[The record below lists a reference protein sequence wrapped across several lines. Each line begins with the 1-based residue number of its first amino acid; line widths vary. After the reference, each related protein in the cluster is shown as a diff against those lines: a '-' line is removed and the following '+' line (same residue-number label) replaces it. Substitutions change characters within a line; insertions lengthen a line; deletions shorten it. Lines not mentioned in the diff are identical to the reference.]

1 MSPCRG
7 CGALPSPQ
15 TRVRG
20 GCSPRHGARW
30 HPQSGILA
38 SGSAPAQGPSL
49 GQSPVLRGSRGPCRQ
64 PPPPSSVGRGG
75 SRPVSPAP
83 HGAEARRPRP
93 SWHGPSAELMQ
104 GMSSRWLRDRRVQR
118 AARGGSS
125 AGTAVGGQPPG
136 WGEVWGDPVG
146 AGCSPCPCAG
156 GLGLR
161 CGVKGVGG
169 TTAPLVHAAPDVA
182 QVLLGPWG
190 QCQDGQ
196 GQRTPQELQGRPEG
210 TVLGGGG
217 SSSEQVLGWPPVPV
231 ASPGRASDAG
241 QRDTGLYPKMF
252 NNKAPPTPQESV
264 CRSRAAVPS
273 SARCTRHCPQPRG
286 GGHGVGARW
295 QHTAATCKAGQ
306 CRRRR
311 RRRPKAVWGGR
322 AHRGRPGPTSARGP
336 SAP

>member
-49 GQSPVLRGSRGPCRQ
+49 GQSPVLPGSRGPCRQ
-64 PPPPSSVGRGG
+64 PPPSSVGRGG

-273 SARCTRHCPQPRG
+273 SARCARHCPQPRG
-286 GGHGVGARW
+286 GGHGVGAHW